1 MVLRPALF
9 NFTPLNRFRPLVNT
23 PDTSSSVLP
32 DVRHTRRR
40 GLHAPNARIS
50 AAGAEDCLRDPPIFK
65 PAWPH
70 EPRPYTCGWPGA
82 QTCHVHPSLPLPSSS
97 IAAGLSSL
105 SMPLHST
112 GASLGPQL
120 FRAPVPLLW
129 LYLPGRS
136 LSTTTMLSNHRD
148 PGGDRLVSF
157 LLVSLRSVEYLST
170 PAVLKA
176 R

>member
-1 MVLRPALF
+1 MYDTQDDEA
-9 NFTPLNRFRPLVNT
+9 FTHPTLEYLQRAPRIVYEI
-23 PDTSSSVLP
+23 LP
-32 DVRHTRRR
+32 S
-40 GLHAPNARIS
+40 LS
-50 AAGAEDCLRDPPIFK
+50 
-65 PAWPH
+65 PH